1 MAKNDVSCRFFNV
14 SCKRRF
20 LRKIFDILHRLNIAL
35 KGRERTMNKQKN
47 RAVII
52 LVDDA
57 EINLTIG
64 ETILAEQYIVITAS
78 SAEKMFSILN
88 NIIPDMILLD
98 IVMPEMD
105 GYEVIKNLKSKPKTK
120 DIPVIFVTGRTD
132 PSDEEKGLSLGA
144 VDYIKKPF
152 KPDFLHKHIQICLK
166 RYKVKMVPET
176 KMRKFLID

>member
-1 MAKNDVSCRFFNV
+1 
-14 SCKRRF
+14 
-20 LRKIFDILHRLNIAL
+20 
-35 KGRERTMNKQKN
+35 MNKQKN

-52 LVDDA
+52 LVDDTA
-57 EINLTIG
+57 INLTIG
-64 ETILAEQYIVITAS
+64 ETILAEQYTVLTAL
-78 SAEKMFSILN
+78 SAEKLFCILD

-120 DIPVIFVTGRTD
+120 DIPVIFLTGRTD

-152 KPDFLHKHIQICLK
+152 KPDFLLKRIEVCLK
-166 RYKVKMVPET
+166 LYKKKTASET
-176 KMRKFLID
+176 KIRKFLID